1 MNMPR
6 QRQQAI
12 DTCVFAKEAQQD
24 DQSKNLDEALEES
37 FPASD
42 PVAISITAIDPAG
55 RGSKGR
61 KDIIAF
67 LKRKRTRELDY
78 RLIKELWAFE

>member
-1 MNMPR
+1 MNMHR

-24 DQSKNLDEALEES
+24 EQSKNLDEALEES

-55 RGSKGR
+55 GRSKDRLSSAIGSQR
-61 KDIIAF
+61 KEI
-67 LKRKRTRELDY
+67 
-78 RLIKELWAFE
+78 RLGLTEAPF

>member
-1 MNMPR
+1 MNMHS

-55 RGSKGR
+55 RGSKDRFSSAIGCQR
-61 KDIIAF
+61 
-67 LKRKRTRELDY
+67 RETRRGLTE
-78 RLIKELWAFE
+78 APF